1 MFKIFCVILLIV
13 LEAPFYFKMRQAKCD
28 IIRQTAI
35 TVIMIL
41 IALVVAGIYSL
52 SMFMLR

>member
-13 LEAPFYFKMRQAKCD
+13 LETPFYFKMRQAKCD
-28 IIRQTAI
+28 IIRQMAI

>member
-13 LEAPFYFKMRQAKCD
+13 LETQFYFKMRQAKYD
-28 IIRQTAI
+28 IIRKTAI

>member
-1 MFKIFCVILLIV
+1 MFKIFCVFLLIV
-13 LEAPFYFKMRQAKCD
+13 LETPFYFKMRQAKYD

>member
-13 LEAPFYFKMRQAKCD
+13 LETPFYFKMRRAKCD

>member
-13 LEAPFYFKMRQAKCD
+13 LETPFYFKMRRAKYD

>member
-13 LEAPFYFKMRQAKCD
+13 LETPFYFKMRQAKCD

-41 IALVVAGIYSL
+41 IALFVAGIYSL